1 MERYP
6 MHGEFMLDSVTIN
19 QVAQLGFASGK
30 VGQRYPL
37 VTDDLRAE
45 FVREESANIV
55 ALTKPNTAD
64 CGDERL
70 TVSMADGTN
79 DPTLIRNRVA
89 PQLFGG
95 LGLATTKALVA
106 ANAVVIRDAKDMW
119 GAYLTVSQL
128 PVIWVKKMPVTA
140 NVARA

>member
-37 VTDDLRAE
+37 VTDDLR
-45 FVREESANIV
+45 ANIV